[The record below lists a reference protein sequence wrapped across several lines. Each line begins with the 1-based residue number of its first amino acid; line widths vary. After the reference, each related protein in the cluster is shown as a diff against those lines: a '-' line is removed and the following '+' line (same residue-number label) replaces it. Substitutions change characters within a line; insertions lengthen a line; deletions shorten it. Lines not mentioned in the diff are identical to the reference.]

1 MGATL
6 EVLDR
11 YVEPQRYAS
20 VASIVGQNDDD
31 LVARV
36 RAGDDTAFEKIY
48 DRYARAVL
56 AFCAHMLKSR
66 EAAED
71 AVQLTFVSAYRAIRR
86 TDNEIALRPWLYT
99 IARNRCLSEIRARQE
114 VEYSEFDP
122 PVLDELSDQVERREA
137 LREMLDDIRRLPDD
151 QRAALVLF
159 ELGDN
164 SHKEIA
170 AILDVQVAKVKALIF
185 QARKGLARGRMA
197 RAMPAATSKSR
208 SPGCSMPSRSAA

>member
-6 EVLDR
+6 EVVDR
-11 YVEPQRYAS
+11 HVDRHRFAS
-20 VASIVGQNDDD
+20 VASIVGDTDED

-48 DRYARAVL
+48 DRYARGVL

-71 AVQLTFVSAYRAIRR
+71 AVQLTFVSAYRAMRGG
-86 TDNEIALRPWLYT
+86 TNEIVLRPWLYT
-99 IARNRCLSEIRARQE
+99 IARNRCLSEIRARHD

-122 PVLDELSDQVERREA
+122 PLLDDLSDQVERREA

-170 AILDVQVAKVKALIF
+170 AILDVRVGKVKALIF
-185 QARKGLARGRMA
+185 QARKGWPAAARPETT
-197 RAMPAATSKSR
+197 PAATSKSR
-208 SPGCSMPSRSAA
+208 SPGCAMPFRSAA